1 MYLFQQA
8 VHLSIKRN
16 QRINI
21 ELIMNNLKIIF
32 VLIIIQVANLNE
44 ILAQNGEKKV
54 EVLIST
60 FLGNEKRNFYGNE
73 APEKLNPLWKIWLG
87 QGISPAYGTDK
98 VWKGA
103 GWTGQPLLV
112 KEDNDLYL
120 IQGAFDYHLK
130 KIKAKTGEL
139 VWQYKFEDIIKA
151 TGTIWENKNATTPE
165 NKYIIMQGSRLGFW
179 NTHED
184 KYIPSFRG
192 ISYLTGKEVWRLN
205 VKKTESYSRD
215 VDGSAVTIDS
225 TAYLALE
232 NGIFTV
238 FDPNPLHQERLDDV
252 LQPKILQ
259 EIKYYSDEDIRLH
272 GDDLVSESSPTYL
285 NGRIF
290 TLAGTGRIY
299 GYNVQKK
306 QNDWEYYIGTDLNG
320 SAPATDDGCLLIPV
334 EKQYMPG
341 YGGVM
346 KIDPSKTGN
355 ESVVWFYPTPAKK
368 WFHWDGGIIGSISCN
383 DSYVSDKEQHFAVF
397 LDVTGELTVID
408 HQKTE
413 KGKTV
418 LGPDSIT
425 RFSTPLVVAKTNIP
439 GTISTPIIVKDK
451 IIAATDSGLYL
462 FKLVKQGKTHTL
474 VLLDKIDGLPIDA
487 TPIVW
492 DRRVYIAVRDGFMY
506 CFGDL

>member
-1 MYLFQQA
+1 MKTIKILLITFLIKILFA
-8 VHLSIKRN
+8 FV
-16 QRINI
+16 
-21 ELIMNNLKIIF
+21 II
-32 VLIIIQVANLNE
+32 
-44 ILAQNGEKKV
+44 AQPTQNKV

-60 FLGNEKRNFYGNE
+60 FLGNEKRNYYGNE
-73 APEKLNPLWKIWLG
+73 APNKLNQIWKIWLG
-87 QGISPAYGTDK
+87 EGISPAYGTDK

-112 KEDNDLYL
+112 RENGTLYL

-130 KIKAKTGEL
+130 KIKAETGEL

-151 TGTIWENKNATTPE
+151 TGTIWEDKKATNPD
-165 NKYIIMQGSRLGFW
+165 NRYIILQGSRLGFW
-179 NTHED
+179 NSHED
-184 KYIPSFRG
+184 RYIPSYRG
-192 ISYLTGKEVWRLN
+192 ISYLTGKELWRLN
-205 VKKTESYSRD
+205 VKKTDSYSRD
-215 VDGSAVTIDS
+215 VDGSALVIDS

-238 FDPNPLHQERLDDV
+238 FDPSPLHLERLDDV
-252 LQPKILQ
+252 MQPKIIQ
-259 EIKYYSDEDIRLH
+259 EIKYYDDRDIKLH

-299 GYNVQKK
+299 GYNVEKK
-306 QNDWEYYIGTDLNG
+306 ANDWDYYIGTDLNG

-341 YGGVM
+341 SGGVM
-346 KIDPSKTGN
+346 KIDPSKSGN
-355 ESVVWFYPTPAKK
+355 KSVVWFYPTPDKK

-383 DSYVSDKEQHFAVF
+383 DAYVSDTEQHFAVF
-397 LDVTGELTVID
+397 LDVSGELTVLD
-408 HQKTE
+408 HQKLE

-425 RFSTPLVVAKTNIP
+425 RFNTPIVIAKVNIP
-439 GTISTPIIVKDK
+439 GTISTPLIVKDK
-451 IIAATDSGLYL
+451 IIAATDSGLFLY
-462 FKLVKQGKTHTL
+462 KLVKTGKSYKL
-474 VLLDKIDGLPIDA
+474 DLLDKVDGLPIDA

-492 DRRVYIAVRDGFMY
+492 DKRLYIAVRDGYMY
-506 CFGDL
+506 CFGDE